1 MVNGLDMLPIDHV
14 SINHIC
20 ACCLIVCG
28 HNKVS
33 YGQGYGNAE
42 TEVVHICGCVLL
54 GVAWRVCV
62 CVCTPGTFH
71 NTMFVHYHKDMMLI
85 EVVSLT

>member
-33 YGQGYGNAE
+33 YDQGYGNAE

-62 CVCTPGTFH
+62 CV
-71 NTMFVHYHKDMMLI
+71 FVHLAPFTTQCLFITIKI
-85 EVVSLT
+85 